1 MDLIEYLQSYKKGKP
16 LMRKKGKRKP
26 GRPRRARGYGER
38 SSKYNSS
45 NNQSFNNNMEK
56 LLTTIL
62 AAVTVKPTPEKLM
75 EGTTYNPLGAR
86 IGEREMFSRMYNRP
100 DLEDQFTMDEKK
112 GIRKAIKAEEEE
124 KDPEKIEQEKVF
136 IFNTTQDFDAKFEE
150 ILEKQEEL
158 YADLGQLVD
167 YDPDPEE
174 NMPLST
180 EAARN
185 FRQANL
191 KIKEEV
197 VAQSLK
203 LQELLNDAEDLND
216 YKDLLKKHNELIS
229 KTTENFAKIDND
241 IAEQQVRTINELEDD
256 LNSYRDQ
263 ISEGI
268 QIGTDNTKE
277 LILEREEKKE
287 LQKDLIQQQEEYEEE
302 LEAMKDELKATRAKA
317 KDIVA
322 QQDFQRFGIL
332 GQEIRGNIQ
341 DRLVAEQIDEITDQ
355 TERELIAETEAEKKS
370 GVLGVLGRD
379 VLSNIRQRVDTT
391 DRSKAEQRLRG
402 RLLEEGKRADR
413 AEELFD
419 MGVVEKQ
426 TAIRK
431 GLGQEILS
439 RKRKSF
445 IGELKGDIDELF
457 TRREKER
464 KSDQEF
470 FRREK
475 EDLETLLEREEE
487 AGEQQQ
493 EQIFELEQE
502 TEKQKGAITRALG
515 REIVGRKKEYF
526 KELGLVTQITEANQG
541 AIQAKRA
548 HNSLLERVDKAER
561 QKENAQ
567 AQLRGLKQYA
577 DSLNDQILASGEK
590 GITAQQQYFDRKIAD
605 MENNLRMEKSIG
617 LDLNLKLAKS
627 EANEQALRKQLIELE
642 TEVDNQAARELERTV
657 SGLSD
662 I

>member
-16 LMRKKGKRKP
+16 LMRKRGKRKP

-124 KDPEKIEQEKVF
+124 KDPEKIEQQKVF
-136 IFNTTQDFDAKFEE
+136 IFNTTQDFDTKFEE
-150 ILEKQEEL
+150 ILQKQEEL

-167 YDPDPEE
+167 YDPDPKE
-174 NMPLST
+174 NIPLST

-241 IAEQQVRTINELEDD
+241 IAEQQNRTINDLKEDLDSYGDELMDG
-256 LNSYRDQ
+256 LQLGRDYVEKFQ
-263 ISEGI
+263 V
-268 QIGTDNTKE
+268 E
-277 LILEREEKKE
+277 LAENIKLK
-287 LQKDLIQQQEEYEEE
+287 EE
-302 LEAMKDELKATRAKA
+302 LEATRAKA

-379 VLSNIRQRVDTT
+379 VLSGIRQRVDTA
-391 DRSKAEQRLRG
+391 DRSKAEQRLRA

>member
-26 GRPRRARGYGER
+26 GRPRRARGYGQR

-86 IGEREMFSRMYNRP
+86 IGERERFNRMYNRP
-100 DLEDQFTMDEKK
+100 DLEDQFTIDEKK
-112 GIRKAIKAEEEE
+112 GIRKAIKGAEEVEE
-124 KDPEKIEQEKVF
+124 DPEKIEQQKVF
-136 IFNTTQDFDAKFEE
+136 IFNTTQDFDMKKIE
-150 ILEKQEEL
+150 ILEKQEDLEMEL
-158 YADLGQLVD
+158 SALVD
-167 YDPDPEE
+167 FGDDSDISEDKRDQPS
-174 NMPLST
+174 NIPLSF
-180 EAARN
+180 EASTNLRK
-185 FRQANL
+185 ANL

-216 YKDLLKKHNELIS
+216 YKDLLKKQNELIS
-229 KTTENFAKIDND
+229 KTTNGFVRMDNY
-241 IAEQQVRTINELEDD
+241 IAEEQNRSINELEDEIA
-256 LNSYRDQ
+256 DQ
-263 ISEGI
+263 RALVMEGLEEGLQNQELTSGI
-268 QIGTDNTKE
+268 KKE
-277 LILEREEKKE
+277 NQKLTSGINRFAREKIALKKE
-287 LQKDLIQQQEEYEEE
+287 LESEQELVGE
-302 LEAMKDELKATRAKA
+302 LAGKLKTFV
-317 KDIVA
+317 DISKE
-322 QQDFQRFGIL
+322 
-332 GQEIRGNIQ
+332 QEQ
-341 DRLVAEQIDEITDQ
+341 
-355 TERELIAETEAEKKS
+355 S

-379 VLSNIRQRVDTT
+379 VIAGIRQRVDTT
-391 DRSKAEQRLRG
+391 DRSKAETRLRG

-419 MGVVEKQ
+419 MGVLEKQ
-426 TAIRK
+426 KAIRK
-431 GLGQEILS
+431 GLGQEILI

-457 TRREKER
+457 TRREKE
-464 KSDQEF
+464 KGEQEKF
-470 FRREK
+470 FKREK

-487 AGEQQQ
+487 ATEQQQ

-502 TEKQKGAITRALG
+502 TEKQKGAITRGLG
-515 REIVGRKKEYF
+515 REIVGRKKQRT
-526 KELGLVTQITEANQG
+526 KELEFSSKLIEANTGQ
-541 AIQAKRA
+541 IESMKKT
-548 HNSLLERVDKAER
+548 NELLEKLDKAQQ

-577 DSLNDQILASGEK
+577 DSLNDQILASGDK
-590 GITAQQQYFDRKIAD
+590 GVSAQQQYFDRKIAD
-605 MENNLRMEKSIG
+605 MENNLQMEKSIG

-627 EANEQALRKQLIELE
+627 ETNEQALRKQLIELE
-642 TEVDNQAARELERTV
+642 TEVDNQAARELERTL

>member
-1 MDLIEYLQSYKKGKP
+1 MDLIEYLQSYKKGQK
-16 LMRKKGKRKP
+16 LMRKRGKKKP
-26 GRPRRARGYGER
+26 ARPRRARGYGQR

-45 NNQSFNNNMEK
+45 NNESFNNNMET

-62 AAVTVKPTPEKLM
+62 AAVTVKPTPERLM

-86 IGEREMFSRMYNRP
+86 IGEREIFNRMYNRP
-100 DLEDQFTMDEKK
+100 DLEDQFTIDEKK
-112 GIRKAIKAEEEE
+112 GIRKAIKAEEVE
-124 KDPEKIEQEKVF
+124 DPEKIEQQKAF
-136 IFNTTQDFDAKFEE
+136 IFNTTQDFDMKMKE
-150 ILEKQEEL
+150 ILDKQNDLEDEL
-158 YADLGQLVD
+158 SVLVD
-167 YDPDPEE
+167 FGDDSDISEDRRDKE
-174 NMPLST
+174 SNMPLSF
-180 EAARN
+180 EAST
-185 FRQANL
+185 NL
-191 KIKEEV
+191 RKQNLRIKEEV

-229 KTTENFAKIDND
+229 KTTDGFVRMDNY
-241 IAEQQVRTINELEDD
+241 IAEEQIRTIDELEDD
-256 LNSYRDQ
+256 LNSYREQ

-268 QIGTDNTKE
+268 QIGSDNTKK
-277 LILEREEKKE
+277 LSEEIGKNIALKKE
-287 LQKDLIQQQEEYEEE
+287 LT
-302 LEAMKDELKATRAKA
+302 ATRAKA
-317 KDIVA
+317 KNIVA

-341 DRLVAEQIDEITDQ
+341 QRIIADQLDEIGDQ
-355 TERELIAETEAEKKS
+355 YEDELIEEIDAEKKS

-379 VLSNIRQRVDTT
+379 VIAGIRQRVDTAE
-391 DRSKAEQRLRG
+391 RSKTETRLRG

-419 MGVVEKQ
+419 MGVLEKQ
-426 TAIRK
+426 RAIRK
-431 GLGQEILS
+431 GLGQEILI
-439 RKRKSF
+439 RKKKSF

-457 TRREKER
+457 TRREKE
-464 KSDQEF
+464 KEEQEKF
-470 FRREK
+470 FKREK

-502 TEKQKGAITRALG
+502 TEKQKGAITRGLG
-515 REIVGRKKEYF
+515 REIVGRKKQRT
-526 KELGLVTQITEANQG
+526 KELEFSSKLIETNTGQIESMKKTNE
-541 AIQAKRA
+541 
-548 HNSLLERVDKAER
+548 LLEKLDKAQI

-590 GITAQQQYFDRKIAD
+590 GVTAQQQFFDRKIED
-605 MENNLRMEKSIG
+605 MENNLRMEKQIA

-627 EANEQALRKQLIELE
+627 EAKEQALRKQLIDLE
-642 TEVDNQAARELERTV
+642 NEVDNQAARELERTL

>member
-124 KDPEKIEQEKVF
+124 KDPEKIEQQKVF
-136 IFNTTQDFDAKFEE
+136 IFNTTQDFDAKFKE
-150 ILEKQEEL
+150 ILDKQEDL

-167 YDPDPEE
+167 YDPDPKE
-174 NMPLST
+174 NIPLST

-185 FRQANL
+185 FRQTNL

-241 IAEQQVRTINELEDD
+241 IAEQQNRTINDLKEDLDSYGDELMDG
-256 LNSYRDQ
+256 LQLGRDYVEKFQ
-263 ISEGI
+263 V
-268 QIGTDNTKE
+268 E
-277 LILEREEKKE
+277 LAENIKLK
-287 LQKDLIQQQEEYEEE
+287 EE
-302 LEAMKDELKATRAKA
+302 LEATRAKA

-379 VLSNIRQRVDTT
+379 VLSGIRQRVDTT
-391 DRSKAEQRLRG
+391 DRSKAEARLRG

>member
-1 MDLIEYLQSYKKGKP
+1 MDLIEYLQSYKKGQP
-16 LMRKKGKRKP
+16 LMRKRGKKKP
-26 GRPRRARGYGER
+26 ARPRKARGYGQR

-45 NNQSFNNNMEK
+45 NNESFNNNMEK

-62 AAVTVKPTPEKLM
+62 AAVTVKPTPERLM

-86 IGEREMFSRMYNRP
+86 IGEREIFNRMYNRP
-100 DLEDQFTMDEKK
+100 DLEDQFTIDEKK
-112 GIRKAIKAEEEE
+112 GIRKAIKAEEEVE
-124 KDPEKIEQEKVF
+124 DPEKIEQQKIF
-136 IFNTTQDFDAKFEE
+136 IFNTTQDFDMKMKE
-150 ILEKQEEL
+150 ILDKQD
-158 YADLGQLVD
+158 DLENDFSAEVD
-167 YDPDPEE
+167 FGGDGIEMS
-174 NMPLST
+174 NRPLSV
-180 EAARN
+180 EAARD
-185 FRQANL
+185 FREANL

-216 YKDLLKKHNELIS
+216 YKDLLKKHNDLIS
-229 KTTENFAKIDND
+229 QTTQGFARMDNY
-241 IAEQQVRTINELEDD
+241 IAEEQVRTINEIEND

-277 LILEREEKKE
+277 LILEREEKKD
-287 LQKDLIQQQEEYEEE
+287 LQIELIQQQEEYEEE
-302 LEAMKDELKATRAKA
+302 LEALKKEQSQSQLQSQKLTSGINRFAREKIALKKELESEQELVGELAGKLKTFV
-317 KDIVA
+317 DISKE
-322 QQDFQRFGIL
+322 
-332 GQEIRGNIQ
+332 QEQ
-341 DRLVAEQIDEITDQ
+341 
-355 TERELIAETEAEKKS
+355 S

-379 VLSNIRQRVDTT
+379 VIAGIRQRVDTT
-391 DRSKAEQRLRG
+391 DRSKAETRLRG

-419 MGVVEKQ
+419 MGVLEKQ
-426 TAIRK
+426 REIRK
-431 GLGQEILS
+431 GLGQEILI

-457 TRREKER
+457 TRREKE
-464 KSDQEF
+464 KGEQEKF
-470 FRREK
+470 FKREK

-502 TEKQKGAITRALG
+502 TEKQKGAITRGLG
-515 REIVGRKKEYF
+515 REIVGRKKQRT
-526 KELGLVTQITEANQG
+526 KELEFSSKLIETNTGQIESMKKTNE
-541 AIQAKRA
+541 
-548 HNSLLERVDKAER
+548 LLEKLDKAQI

-590 GITAQQQYFDRKIAD
+590 GVTAQQQYFDRKIAD

-627 EANEQALRKQLIELE
+627 ETNEQALRKQLIELE
-642 TEVDNQAARELERTV
+642 NEVDNQAARELERTL
-657 SGLSD
+657 SGLSETF
-662 I
+662 

>member
-1 MDLIEYLQSYKKGKP
+1 
-16 LMRKKGKRKP
+16 MRKRGKRKP

-124 KDPEKIEQEKVF
+124 KDPEKIEQQKVF
-136 IFNTTQDFDAKFEE
+136 IFNTTQDFDAKFKE

-167 YDPDPEE
+167 YDPDPKE
-174 NMPLST
+174 NIPLST

-241 IAEQQVRTINELEDD
+241 IAEQQNRTINDLKEDLDSYGDELMDG
-256 LNSYRDQ
+256 LQLGRDYVEKFQ
-263 ISEGI
+263 V
-268 QIGTDNTKE
+268 E
-277 LILEREEKKE
+277 LAENIKLK
-287 LQKDLIQQQEEYEEE
+287 EE
-302 LEAMKDELKATRAKA
+302 LEATRAKA

-355 TERELIAETEAEKKS
+355 TERELIAETEAERKS

-379 VLSNIRQRVDTT
+379 VLSNIRQRVDTA
-391 DRSKAEQRLRG
+391 DRSKAEQRLRA

-502 TEKQKGAITRALG
+502 TEKHSK
-515 REIVGRKKEYF
+515 
-526 KELGLVTQITEANQG
+526 
-541 AIQAKRA
+541 
-548 HNSLLERVDKAER
+548 
-561 QKENAQ
+561 
-567 AQLRGLKQYA
+567 
-577 DSLNDQILASGEK
+577 
-590 GITAQQQYFDRKIAD
+590 
-605 MENNLRMEKSIG
+605 
-617 LDLNLKLAKS
+617 
-627 EANEQALRKQLIELE
+627 
-642 TEVDNQAARELERTV
+642 
-657 SGLSD
+657 
-662 I
+662 

>member
-16 LMRKKGKRKP
+16 LMRKKGKKKP
-26 GRPRRARGYGER
+26 GRPRRARGYGQR

-86 IGEREMFSRMYNRP
+86 IGERERFNRMYNRP
-100 DLEDQFTMDEKK
+100 DLEDQFTIDEKK
-112 GIRKAIKAEEEE
+112 GIRKAIKGAEEVEE
-124 KDPEKIEQEKVF
+124 DPEKIEQQKVF
-136 IFNTTQDFDAKFEE
+136 IFNTTQDFDMKMKE
-150 ILEKQEEL
+150 ILEKQEDLEMEL
-158 YADLGQLVD
+158 SALVD
-167 YDPDPEE
+167 FGDDSDISEDKRDQPS
-174 NMPLST
+174 NIPLSF
-180 EAARN
+180 EASTNLRK
-185 FRQANL
+185 ANL

-216 YKDLLKKHNELIS
+216 YKDLLKKQNELIS
-229 KTTENFAKIDND
+229 KTTNGFVRMDNY
-241 IAEQQVRTINELEDD
+241 IAEEQNRSINELEDEIA
-256 LNSYRDQ
+256 DQ
-263 ISEGI
+263 RALVMEGLEEGLQNQELTSGI
-268 QIGTDNTKE
+268 KKE
-277 LILEREEKKE
+277 NQKLTSGINRFAREKIALKKE
-287 LQKDLIQQQEEYEEE
+287 LESEQELVGE
-302 LEAMKDELKATRAKA
+302 LAGKLKTFV
-317 KDIVA
+317 DISKE
-322 QQDFQRFGIL
+322 
-332 GQEIRGNIQ
+332 QEQ
-341 DRLVAEQIDEITDQ
+341 
-355 TERELIAETEAEKKS
+355 S

-379 VLSNIRQRVDTT
+379 VIAGIRQRVDTT
-391 DRSKAEQRLRG
+391 DRSKAETRLRG

-419 MGVVEKQ
+419 MGVLEKQ
-426 TAIRK
+426 KAIRK
-431 GLGQEILS
+431 GLGQEILI

-457 TRREKER
+457 TRREKE
-464 KSDQEF
+464 KGEQEKF
-470 FRREK
+470 FKREK

-487 AGEQQQ
+487 ATEQQQ

-502 TEKQKGAITRALG
+502 TEKQKGAITRGLG
-515 REIVGRKKEYF
+515 REIVGRKKQRA
-526 KELGLVTQITEANQG
+526 KELEFSSKLIEANTGQ
-541 AIQAKRA
+541 IESMKKT
-548 HNSLLERVDKAER
+548 NELLEKLDKAQQ

-577 DSLNDQILASGEK
+577 DSLNDQILASGDK
-590 GITAQQQYFDRKIAD
+590 GVSAQQQYFDRKIAD
-605 MENNLRMEKSIG
+605 MENNLQMEKSIG

-627 EANEQALRKQLIELE
+627 ETNEQALRKQLIELE
-642 TEVDNQAARELERTV
+642 NEVDNQAARELERTL

>member
-158 YADLGQLVD
+158 YADLGELVD
-167 YDPDPEE
+167 YDPDPKE

-241 IAEQQVRTINELEDD
+241 IAEQQNRTINDLRDD
-256 LNSYRDQ
+256 LDSYGDKLMEGLQMERGYIEKFQ
-263 ISEGI
+263 VAQGENIALSE
-268 QIGTDNTKE
+268 
-277 LILEREEKKE
+277 
-287 LQKDLIQQQEEYEEE
+287 
-302 LEAMKDELKATRAKA
+302 ELKATRAKA

-322 QQDFQRFGIL
+322 QQDFQRFGVL

-379 VLSNIRQRVDTT
+379 VLSNIRQRVDTA
-391 DRSKAEQRLRG
+391 DRSKAEARLRG

-502 TEKQKGAITRALG
+502 TEKQKGAITRGLG
-515 REIVGRKKEYF
+515 REIVGKKKAFYQHF
-526 KELGLVTQITEANQG
+526 DLVKKITEANDE

-548 HNSLLERVDKAER
+548 HNSLLERFNKAEQ
-561 QKENAQ
+561 QKANAQ
-567 AQLRGLKQYA
+567 AQLKGLKQYA
-577 DSLNDQILASGEK
+577 DSLNDQILASGER
-590 GITAQQQYFDRKIAD
+590 GVTAQQQYFDRKIED

>member
-124 KDPEKIEQEKVF
+124 KDPEKIEQQKVF
-136 IFNTTQDFDAKFEE
+136 IFNTTQDFDAKFKE
-150 ILEKQEEL
+150 ILDKQEDL

-167 YDPDPEE
+167 YDPDPKE
-174 NMPLST
+174 NIPLST

-241 IAEQQVRTINELEDD
+241 IAEQQNRTINDLKEDLDSYGDELMDG
-256 LNSYRDQ
+256 LQLGRDYVEKFQ
-263 ISEGI
+263 V
-268 QIGTDNTKE
+268 E
-277 LILEREEKKE
+277 LAENIKLK
-287 LQKDLIQQQEEYEEE
+287 EE
-302 LEAMKDELKATRAKA
+302 LEATRAKA

-379 VLSNIRQRVDTT
+379 VLSGIRQRVDTT
-391 DRSKAEQRLRG
+391 DRSKAEARLRG

-426 TAIRK
+426 AAIRK

>member
-16 LMRKKGKRKP
+16 LMRKRGKRKP

-124 KDPEKIEQEKVF
+124 KDPEKIEQQKVF
-136 IFNTTQDFDAKFEE
+136 IFNTTQDFDTKFEE
-150 ILEKQEEL
+150 ILQKQEEL

-167 YDPDPEE
+167 YDPDPKE

-241 IAEQQVRTINELEDD
+241 IAEQQNRTINDLKEDLDSYGDELMDG
-256 LNSYRDQ
+256 LQLGRDYVEKFQ
-263 ISEGI
+263 V
-268 QIGTDNTKE
+268 E
-277 LILEREEKKE
+277 LAENIKLK
-287 LQKDLIQQQEEYEEE
+287 EE
-302 LEAMKDELKATRAKA
+302 LEATRAKA

-379 VLSNIRQRVDTT
+379 VLSGIRQRVDTT
-391 DRSKAEQRLRG
+391 DRSKAEARLRG

>member
-26 GRPRRARGYGER
+26 GRPRKARGYGER

-86 IGEREMFSRMYNRP
+86 IGERERFNRMYNRP
-100 DLEDQFTMDEKK
+100 DLEDQFTIDEKK
-112 GIRKAIKAEEEE
+112 GIRKAIKGAEEVEE
-124 KDPEKIEQEKVF
+124 DPEKIEQQKVF
-136 IFNTTQDFDAKFEE
+136 IFNTTQDFDMKMKE
-150 ILEKQEEL
+150 ILEKQEDLEMEL
-158 YADLGQLVD
+158 SALVD
-167 YDPDPEE
+167 FGDDSDISEDKRDQPS
-174 NMPLST
+174 NIPLSF
-180 EAARN
+180 EASTNLRK
-185 FRQANL
+185 ANL

-216 YKDLLKKHNELIS
+216 YKDLLKKQNELIS
-229 KTTENFAKIDND
+229 KTTNGFVRMDNY
-241 IAEQQVRTINELEDD
+241 IAEEQNRSINELEDEIA
-256 LNSYRDQ
+256 DQ
-263 ISEGI
+263 RALVMEGLEEGLQNQELTSGI
-268 QIGTDNTKE
+268 KKE
-277 LILEREEKKE
+277 NQKLTSGINRFAREKIALKKE
-287 LQKDLIQQQEEYEEE
+287 LESEQELVGE
-302 LEAMKDELKATRAKA
+302 LAGKLKTFV
-317 KDIVA
+317 DISKE
-322 QQDFQRFGIL
+322 
-332 GQEIRGNIQ
+332 QEQ
-341 DRLVAEQIDEITDQ
+341 
-355 TERELIAETEAEKKS
+355 S

-379 VLSNIRQRVDTT
+379 VIAGIRQRVDTT
-391 DRSKAEQRLRG
+391 DRSKAETRLRG

-419 MGVVEKQ
+419 MGVLEKQ
-426 TAIRK
+426 KAIRK
-431 GLGQEILS
+431 GLGQEILI

-457 TRREKER
+457 TRREKE
-464 KSDQEF
+464 KGEQEKF
-470 FRREK
+470 FKREK

-487 AGEQQQ
+487 ATEQQQ

-502 TEKQKGAITRALG
+502 TEKQKGAITRGLG
-515 REIVGRKKEYF
+515 REIVGRKKQRA
-526 KELGLVTQITEANQG
+526 KELEFSSKLIEANTGQ
-541 AIQAKRA
+541 IESMKKT
-548 HNSLLERVDKAER
+548 NELLEKLDKAQQ

-577 DSLNDQILASGEK
+577 DSLNDQILASGDK
-590 GITAQQQYFDRKIAD
+590 GVSAQQQYFDRKIAD
-605 MENNLRMEKSIG
+605 MENNLQMEKSIG

-627 EANEQALRKQLIELE
+627 ETNEQALRKQLIELE
-642 TEVDNQAARELERTV
+642 TEVDNQAARELERTL

>member
-16 LMRKKGKRKP
+16 LMRKKGKKKP
-26 GRPRRARGYGER
+26 GRPRRARGYGQR

-86 IGEREMFSRMYNRP
+86 IGERERFNRMYNRP
-100 DLEDQFTMDEKK
+100 DLEDQFTIDEKK
-112 GIRKAIKAEEEE
+112 GIRKAIKGAEEVEE
-124 KDPEKIEQEKVF
+124 DPEKIEQQKVF
-136 IFNTTQDFDAKFEE
+136 IFNTTQDFDMKMKE
-150 ILEKQEEL
+150 ILEKQEDLEMEL
-158 YADLGQLVD
+158 SALVD
-167 YDPDPEE
+167 FGDDSDISEDKRDQPS
-174 NMPLST
+174 NIPLSF
-180 EAARN
+180 EASTNLRK
-185 FRQANL
+185 ANL

-216 YKDLLKKHNELIS
+216 YKDLLKKQNELIS
-229 KTTENFAKIDND
+229 KTTNGFVRMDNY
-241 IAEQQVRTINELEDD
+241 IAEEQNRSINELEDEIA
-256 LNSYRDQ
+256 DQ
-263 ISEGI
+263 RALVMEGLEEGLQNQELTSGI
-268 QIGTDNTKE
+268 KKE
-277 LILEREEKKE
+277 NQKLTSGINRFAREKIALKKE
-287 LQKDLIQQQEEYEEE
+287 LESEQELVGE
-302 LEAMKDELKATRAKA
+302 LAGKLKTFV
-317 KDIVA
+317 DISKE
-322 QQDFQRFGIL
+322 
-332 GQEIRGNIQ
+332 QEQ
-341 DRLVAEQIDEITDQ
+341 
-355 TERELIAETEAEKKS
+355 S

-379 VLSNIRQRVDTT
+379 VIAGIRQRVDTT
-391 DRSKAEQRLRG
+391 DRSKAETRLRG

-419 MGVVEKQ
+419 MGVLEKQ
-426 TAIRK
+426 KAIRK
-431 GLGQEILS
+431 GLGQEILI

-457 TRREKER
+457 TRREKE
-464 KSDQEF
+464 KGEQEKF
-470 FRREK
+470 FKREK

-487 AGEQQQ
+487 ATEQQQ

-502 TEKQKGAITRALG
+502 TEKQKGAITRGLG
-515 REIVGRKKEYF
+515 REIVGRKKQRA
-526 KELGLVTQITEANQG
+526 KELEFSSKLIEANTGQ
-541 AIQAKRA
+541 IESMKKT
-548 HNSLLERVDKAER
+548 NELLEKLDKAQQ

-577 DSLNDQILASGEK
+577 DSLNDQILASGDK
-590 GITAQQQYFDRKIAD
+590 GVSAQQQYFDRKIAD

-627 EANEQALRKQLIELE
+627 ETNEQALRKQLIELE
-642 TEVDNQAARELERTV
+642 TEVDNQAARELERTL

>member
-16 LMRKKGKRKP
+16 LMRKKGKKKP

-100 DLEDQFTMDEKK
+100 DLEDQFTIDEKK

-124 KDPEKIEQEKVF
+124 EDPEKIEQQKVF
-136 IFNTTQDFDAKFEE
+136 IFNTTQDFDAKFKE
-150 ILEKQEEL
+150 ILEKQDVLETDFSAE
-158 YADLGQLVD
+158 VD
-167 YDPDPEE
+167 FGGDGMEMS
-174 NMPLST
+174 NRPLSV
-180 EAARN
+180 EAARD
-185 FRQANL
+185 FREANL

-216 YKDLLKKHNELIS
+216 YKDLLKKHNDLIS
-229 KTTENFAKIDND
+229 QTTENFAKIDNY
-241 IAEQQVRTINELEDD
+241 IAEEQNRSIKEMEDD
-256 LNSYRDQ
+256 LDSYSDKLY
-263 ISEGI
+263 EGL
-268 QIGTDNTKE
+268 QIGRDY
-277 LILEREEKKE
+277 IERWQVGQAENIALSE
-287 LQKDLIQQQEEYEEE
+287 
-302 LEAMKDELKATRAKA
+302 ELKATRAKA

-322 QQDFQRFGIL
+322 QQDFQRFGVL

-379 VLSNIRQRVDTT
+379 VLSGIRQRVDTT
-391 DRSKAEQRLRG
+391 DRSKAEARLRG

-502 TEKQKGAITRALG
+502 TEKQKGAITRGLG
-515 REIVGRKKEYF
+515 REIVGRKKEFF
-526 KELGLVTQITEANQG
+526 KEMELQERIMEANEG

-548 HNSLLERVDKAER
+548 HNSLLERFSKAEQ
-561 QKENAQ
+561 QKANAQ

-642 TEVDNQAARELERTV
+642 TEVDNQAARELERTL

>member
-16 LMRKKGKRKP
+16 LMRKKGKKKP
-26 GRPRRARGYGER
+26 GRPRRARGYGQR

-86 IGEREMFSRMYNRP
+86 IGERERFNRMYNRP
-100 DLEDQFTMDEKK
+100 DLEDQFTIDEKK
-112 GIRKAIKAEEEE
+112 GIRKAIKGAEEVEE
-124 KDPEKIEQEKVF
+124 DPEKIEQQKVF
-136 IFNTTQDFDAKFEE
+136 IFNTTQDFDMKMKE
-150 ILEKQEEL
+150 ILEKQEDLEMEL
-158 YADLGQLVD
+158 SALVD
-167 YDPDPEE
+167 FGDDSDISEDKRDQPS
-174 NMPLST
+174 NIPLSF
-180 EAARN
+180 EASTNLRK
-185 FRQANL
+185 ANL

-216 YKDLLKKHNELIS
+216 YKDLLKKQNELIS
-229 KTTENFAKIDND
+229 KTTNGFVRMDNY
-241 IAEQQVRTINELEDD
+241 IAEEQNRSINELEDEIA
-256 LNSYRDQ
+256 DQ
-263 ISEGI
+263 RALVMEGLEEGLQNQELTSGI
-268 QIGTDNTKE
+268 KKE
-277 LILEREEKKE
+277 NQKLTSGINRFAREKIALKKE
-287 LQKDLIQQQEEYEEE
+287 LESEQELVGE
-302 LEAMKDELKATRAKA
+302 LAGKLKTFV
-317 KDIVA
+317 DISKE
-322 QQDFQRFGIL
+322 
-332 GQEIRGNIQ
+332 QEQ
-341 DRLVAEQIDEITDQ
+341 
-355 TERELIAETEAEKKS
+355 S

-379 VLSNIRQRVDTT
+379 VIAGIRQRVDTT
-391 DRSKAEQRLRG
+391 DRSKAETRLRG

-419 MGVVEKQ
+419 MGVLEKQ
-426 TAIRK
+426 KAIRK
-431 GLGQEILS
+431 GLGQEILI

-457 TRREKER
+457 TRREKE
-464 KSDQEF
+464 KGEQEKF
-470 FRREK
+470 FKREK

-487 AGEQQQ
+487 ATEQQQ

-502 TEKQKGAITRALG
+502 TEKQKGAITRGLG
-515 REIVGRKKEYF
+515 REIVGRKKQRT
-526 KELGLVTQITEANQG
+526 KELEFSSKLIEANTGQ
-541 AIQAKRA
+541 IESMKKT
-548 HNSLLERVDKAER
+548 NELLEKLDKAQQ

-577 DSLNDQILASGEK
+577 DSLNDQILASGDK
-590 GITAQQQYFDRKIAD
+590 GVSAQQQYFDRKIAD
-605 MENNLRMEKSIG
+605 MENNLQMEKSIG

-627 EANEQALRKQLIELE
+627 ETNEQALRKQLIELE
-642 TEVDNQAARELERTV
+642 TEVDNQAARELERTL

>member
-26 GRPRRARGYGER
+26 GRPRRARGYGQR

-86 IGEREMFSRMYNRP
+86 IGERERFNRMYNRP
-100 DLEDQFTMDEKK
+100 DLEDQFTIDEKK
-112 GIRKAIKAEEEE
+112 GIRKAIKGAEEVEE
-124 KDPEKIEQEKVF
+124 DPEKIEQQKVF
-136 IFNTTQDFDAKFEE
+136 IFNTTQDFDMKMKE
-150 ILEKQEEL
+150 ILEKQEDLEMEL
-158 YADLGQLVD
+158 SALVD
-167 YDPDPEE
+167 FGDDSDISEDKRDQPS
-174 NMPLST
+174 NIPLSF
-180 EAARN
+180 EASTNLRK
-185 FRQANL
+185 ANL

-216 YKDLLKKHNELIS
+216 YKDLLKKQNELIS
-229 KTTENFAKIDND
+229 KTTNGFVRMDNY
-241 IAEQQVRTINELEDD
+241 IAEEQNRSINELEDEIA
-256 LNSYRDQ
+256 DQ
-263 ISEGI
+263 RALVMEGLEEGLQNQELTSGI
-268 QIGTDNTKE
+268 KKE
-277 LILEREEKKE
+277 NQKLTSGINRFAREKIALKKE
-287 LQKDLIQQQEEYEEE
+287 LESEQELVGE
-302 LEAMKDELKATRAKA
+302 LAGKLKTFV
-317 KDIVA
+317 DISKE
-322 QQDFQRFGIL
+322 
-332 GQEIRGNIQ
+332 QEQ
-341 DRLVAEQIDEITDQ
+341 
-355 TERELIAETEAEKKS
+355 S

-379 VLSNIRQRVDTT
+379 VIAGIRQRVDTT
-391 DRSKAEQRLRG
+391 DRSKAETRLRG

-419 MGVVEKQ
+419 MGVLEKQ
-426 TAIRK
+426 KAIRK
-431 GLGQEILS
+431 GLGQEILI

-457 TRREKER
+457 TRREKE
-464 KSDQEF
+464 KGEQEKF
-470 FRREK
+470 FKREK

-487 AGEQQQ
+487 ATEQQQ

-502 TEKQKGAITRALG
+502 TEKQKGAITRGLG
-515 REIVGRKKEYF
+515 REIVGRKKQRT
-526 KELGLVTQITEANQG
+526 KELEFSSKLIETNTGQIESMKQTNE
-541 AIQAKRA
+541 
-548 HNSLLERVDKAER
+548 LLRKLDKAQQ

-577 DSLNDQILASGEK
+577 DSLNDQILASGDK
-590 GITAQQQYFDRKIAD
+590 GVSAQQQYFDRKIAD
-605 MENNLRMEKSIG
+605 MENNLQMEKSIG

-627 EANEQALRKQLIELE
+627 ETNEQALRKQLIELE
-642 TEVDNQAARELERTV
+642 TEVDNQAARELERTL

>member
-26 GRPRRARGYGER
+26 GRPRRARGYGQR

-86 IGEREMFSRMYNRP
+86 IGERERFNRMYNRP
-100 DLEDQFTMDEKK
+100 DLEDQFTIDEKK
-112 GIRKAIKAEEEE
+112 GIRKAIKGAEEVEE
-124 KDPEKIEQEKVF
+124 DPEKIEQQKVF
-136 IFNTTQDFDAKFEE
+136 IFNTTQDFDMKMKE
-150 ILEKQEEL
+150 ILDKQN
-158 YADLGQLVD
+158 DLETDFSAAVD
-167 YDPDPEE
+167 FGDDSDISEDKRDQPS
-174 NMPLST
+174 NIPLSF
-180 EAARN
+180 EASTNLRK
-185 FRQANL
+185 ANL

-216 YKDLLKKHNELIS
+216 YKDLLKKQNELIS
-229 KTTENFAKIDND
+229 KTTNGFVRMDNY
-241 IAEQQVRTINELEDD
+241 IAEEQNRSINELEDEIA
-256 LNSYRDQ
+256 DQ
-263 ISEGI
+263 RALVMEGLEEGLQNQELTSGI
-268 QIGTDNTKE
+268 KKE
-277 LILEREEKKE
+277 NQKLTSGINRFAREKIALKKE
-287 LQKDLIQQQEEYEEE
+287 LESEQELVGE
-302 LEAMKDELKATRAKA
+302 LAGKLKTFV
-317 KDIVA
+317 DISKE
-322 QQDFQRFGIL
+322 
-332 GQEIRGNIQ
+332 QEQ
-341 DRLVAEQIDEITDQ
+341 
-355 TERELIAETEAEKKS
+355 S

-379 VLSNIRQRVDTT
+379 VIAGIRQRVDTT
-391 DRSKAEQRLRG
+391 DRSKAETRLRG

-419 MGVVEKQ
+419 MGVLEKQ
-426 TAIRK
+426 KAIRK
-431 GLGQEILS
+431 GLGQEILI

-457 TRREKER
+457 TRREKE
-464 KSDQEF
+464 KGEQEKF
-470 FRREK
+470 FKREK

-487 AGEQQQ
+487 ATEQQQ

-502 TEKQKGAITRALG
+502 TEKQKGAITRGLG
-515 REIVGRKKEYF
+515 REIVGRKKQRT
-526 KELGLVTQITEANQG
+526 KELEFSSKLIETNTGQIESMKQTNE
-541 AIQAKRA
+541 
-548 HNSLLERVDKAER
+548 LLRKLDKAQQ

-577 DSLNDQILASGEK
+577 DSLNDQILASGDK
-590 GITAQQQYFDRKIAD
+590 GVSAQQQYFDRKIAD
-605 MENNLRMEKSIG
+605 MENNLQMEKSIG

-627 EANEQALRKQLIELE
+627 ETNEQALRKQLIELE
-642 TEVDNQAARELERTV
+642 TEVDNQAARELERTL

>member
-86 IGEREMFSRMYNRP
+86 VGEREYFSRMYNRP

-124 KDPEKIEQEKVF
+124 EKDPEKIEQQKVF
-136 IFNTTQDFDAKFEE
+136 IFNTTQDFDAKFKE
-150 ILEKQEEL
+150 ILDKQEDL

-167 YDPDPEE
+167 YDPDPKE
-174 NMPLST
+174 NIPLST

-241 IAEQQVRTINELEDD
+241 IAEQQNRTINDLKEDLDSYGDELMDG
-256 LNSYRDQ
+256 LQLGRDYVEKFQ
-263 ISEGI
+263 V
-268 QIGTDNTKE
+268 E
-277 LILEREEKKE
+277 LAENIKLK
-287 LQKDLIQQQEEYEEE
+287 EE
-302 LEAMKDELKATRAKA
+302 LEATRAKA

-355 TERELIAETEAEKKS
+355 TERELIAETEAERKS

>member
-16 LMRKKGKRKP
+16 LMRKKGKKKP
-26 GRPRRARGYGER
+26 GRPRRARGYGQR

-86 IGEREMFSRMYNRP
+86 IGERERFNRMYNRP
-100 DLEDQFTMDEKK
+100 DLEDQFTIDEKK
-112 GIRKAIKAEEEE
+112 GIRKAIKGAEEVEE
-124 KDPEKIEQEKVF
+124 DPEKIEQQKVF
-136 IFNTTQDFDAKFEE
+136 IFNTTQDFDMKMKE
-150 ILEKQEEL
+150 ILEKQEDLEMEL
-158 YADLGQLVD
+158 SALVD
-167 YDPDPEE
+167 FGDDSDISEDKRDQPS
-174 NMPLST
+174 NIPLSF
-180 EAARN
+180 EASTNLRK
-185 FRQANL
+185 ANL

-216 YKDLLKKHNELIS
+216 YKDLLKKQNELIS
-229 KTTENFAKIDND
+229 KTTNGFVRMDNY
-241 IAEQQVRTINELEDD
+241 IAEEQNRSINELEDEIA
-256 LNSYRDQ
+256 DQ
-263 ISEGI
+263 RALVMEGLEEGLQNQELTSGI
-268 QIGTDNTKE
+268 KKE
-277 LILEREEKKE
+277 NQKLTSGINRFAREKIALKKE
-287 LQKDLIQQQEEYEEE
+287 LESEQELVGE
-302 LEAMKDELKATRAKA
+302 LAGKLKTFV
-317 KDIVA
+317 DISKE
-322 QQDFQRFGIL
+322 
-332 GQEIRGNIQ
+332 QEQ
-341 DRLVAEQIDEITDQ
+341 
-355 TERELIAETEAEKKS
+355 S

-379 VLSNIRQRVDTT
+379 VIAGIRQRVDTT
-391 DRSKAEQRLRG
+391 DRSKAETRLRG

-419 MGVVEKQ
+419 MGVLEKQ
-426 TAIRK
+426 KAIRK
-431 GLGQEILS
+431 GLGQEILI

-457 TRREKER
+457 TRREKE
-464 KSDQEF
+464 KGEQEKF
-470 FRREK
+470 FKREK

-487 AGEQQQ
+487 ATEQQQ

-502 TEKQKGAITRALG
+502 TEKQKGAITRGLG
-515 REIVGRKKEYF
+515 REIVGRKKQRT
-526 KELGLVTQITEANQG
+526 KELEFSSKLIETNTGQIESMKQTNE
-541 AIQAKRA
+541 
-548 HNSLLERVDKAER
+548 LLEKLDKAQQ

-577 DSLNDQILASGEK
+577 DSLNDQILASGDK
-590 GITAQQQYFDRKIAD
+590 GVSAQQQYFDRKIAD
-605 MENNLRMEKSIG
+605 MENNLQMEKSIG

-627 EANEQALRKQLIELE
+627 ETNEQALRKQLIELE
-642 TEVDNQAARELERTV
+642 TEVDNQAARELERTL

>member
-16 LMRKKGKRKP
+16 LMRKRGKRKP

-124 KDPEKIEQEKVF
+124 KDPEKIEQQKVF
-136 IFNTTQDFDAKFEE
+136 IFNTTQDFDTKFEE
-150 ILEKQEEL
+150 ILQKQEEL

-167 YDPDPEE
+167 YDPDPKE

-185 FRQANL
+185 FRQTNL

-241 IAEQQVRTINELEDD
+241 IAEQQNRTINDLKEDLDSYGDELMDG
-256 LNSYRDQ
+256 LQLGRDYVEKFQ
-263 ISEGI
+263 V
-268 QIGTDNTKE
+268 E
-277 LILEREEKKE
+277 LAENIKLK
-287 LQKDLIQQQEEYEEE
+287 EE
-302 LEAMKDELKATRAKA
+302 LEATRAKA

-379 VLSNIRQRVDTT
+379 VLSGIRQRVDTA
-391 DRSKAEQRLRG
+391 DRSKAEQRLRA

>member
-124 KDPEKIEQEKVF
+124 KDPEKIEQQKVF
-136 IFNTTQDFDAKFEE
+136 IFNTTQDFDAKFKE
-150 ILEKQEEL
+150 ILDKQEDL

-167 YDPDPEE
+167 YDPDPKE
-174 NMPLST
+174 NIPLST

-185 FRQANL
+185 FRQTNL

-241 IAEQQVRTINELEDD
+241 IAEQQNRTINDLKEDLDSYGDELMDG
-256 LNSYRDQ
+256 LQLGRDYVEKFQ
-263 ISEGI
+263 V
-268 QIGTDNTKE
+268 E
-277 LILEREEKKE
+277 LAENIKLK
-287 LQKDLIQQQEEYEEE
+287 EE
-302 LEAMKDELKATRAKA
+302 LEATRAKA

-355 TERELIAETEAEKKS
+355 TERELIAETEAERKS

-379 VLSNIRQRVDTT
+379 VLSNIRQRVDTA
-391 DRSKAEQRLRG
+391 DRSKAEQRLRA

>member
-124 KDPEKIEQEKVF
+124 KDPEKIEQQKVF
-136 IFNTTQDFDAKFEE
+136 IFNTTQDFDAKFKE
-150 ILEKQEEL
+150 ILDKQEDL
-158 YADLGQLVD
+158 YADLGLLVD
-167 YDPDPEE
+167 YDPDPKE

-241 IAEQQVRTINELEDD
+241 IAEQQNRTINDLKEDLDSYGDELMDG
-256 LNSYRDQ
+256 LQLGRDYVEKFQ
-263 ISEGI
+263 VELAENIKL
-268 QIGTDNTKE
+268 KE
-277 LILEREEKKE
+277 
-287 LQKDLIQQQEEYEEE
+287 
-302 LEAMKDELKATRAKA
+302 ELKATRAKA

-379 VLSNIRQRVDTT
+379 VLSNIRQRVDTA
-391 DRSKAEQRLRG
+391 DRSKAEQRLRA

>member
-124 KDPEKIEQEKVF
+124 KDPEKIEQQKVF
-136 IFNTTQDFDAKFEE
+136 IFNTTQDFDAKFKE
-150 ILEKQEEL
+150 ILDKQEDL

-167 YDPDPEE
+167 YDPDPKE
-174 NMPLST
+174 NIPLST

-241 IAEQQVRTINELEDD
+241 IAEQQNRTINDLKEDLDSYGDELMDG
-256 LNSYRDQ
+256 LQLGRDYVEKFQ
-263 ISEGI
+263 V
-268 QIGTDNTKE
+268 E
-277 LILEREEKKE
+277 LAENIKLK
-287 LQKDLIQQQEEYEEE
+287 EE
-302 LEAMKDELKATRAKA
+302 LEATRAKA

-355 TERELIAETEAEKKS
+355 TERELIAETEAERKS

-379 VLSNIRQRVDTT
+379 VLSGIRQRVDTT
-391 DRSKAEQRLRG
+391 DRSKAEARLRG

>member
-16 LMRKKGKRKP
+16 LMRKKGKKKP
-26 GRPRRARGYGER
+26 GRPRRARGYGQR

-86 IGEREMFSRMYNRP
+86 IGERERFNRMYNRP
-100 DLEDQFTMDEKK
+100 DLEDQFTIDEKK
-112 GIRKAIKAEEEE
+112 GIRKAIKGAEEVEE
-124 KDPEKIEQEKVF
+124 DPEKIEQQKVF
-136 IFNTTQDFDAKFEE
+136 IFNTTQDFDMKMKE
-150 ILEKQEEL
+150 ILEKQEDLEMEL
-158 YADLGQLVD
+158 SALVD
-167 YDPDPEE
+167 FGDDSDISEDKRDQPS
-174 NMPLST
+174 NIPLSF
-180 EAARN
+180 EASTNLRK
-185 FRQANL
+185 ANL

-216 YKDLLKKHNELIS
+216 YKDLLKKQNELIS
-229 KTTENFAKIDND
+229 KTTNGFVRMDNY
-241 IAEQQVRTINELEDD
+241 IAEEQNRSINELEDEIA
-256 LNSYRDQ
+256 DQ
-263 ISEGI
+263 RALVMEGLEEGLQNQELTSGI
-268 QIGTDNTKE
+268 KKE
-277 LILEREEKKE
+277 NQKLTSGINRFAREKIALKKE
-287 LQKDLIQQQEEYEEE
+287 LESEQELVGE
-302 LEAMKDELKATRAKA
+302 LAGKLKTFV
-317 KDIVA
+317 DISKE
-322 QQDFQRFGIL
+322 
-332 GQEIRGNIQ
+332 QEQ
-341 DRLVAEQIDEITDQ
+341 
-355 TERELIAETEAEKKS
+355 S

-379 VLSNIRQRVDTT
+379 VIAGIRQRVDTT
-391 DRSKAEQRLRG
+391 DRSKAETRLRG

-419 MGVVEKQ
+419 MGVLEKQ
-426 TAIRK
+426 KAIRK

-457 TRREKER
+457 TRREKE
-464 KSDQEF
+464 KGEQEKF
-470 FRREK
+470 FKREK

-487 AGEQQQ
+487 ATEQQQ

-502 TEKQKGAITRALG
+502 TEKQKGAITRGLG
-515 REIVGRKKEYF
+515 REIVGRKKQRA
-526 KELGLVTQITEANQG
+526 KELEFSSKLIEANTGQ
-541 AIQAKRA
+541 IESMKKT
-548 HNSLLERVDKAER
+548 NELLEKLDKAQQ

-577 DSLNDQILASGEK
+577 DSLNDQILASGDK
-590 GITAQQQYFDRKIAD
+590 GVSAQQQYFDRKIAD

-627 EANEQALRKQLIELE
+627 ETNEQALRKQLIELE
-642 TEVDNQAARELERTV
+642 NEVDNQAARELERTL

>member
-16 LMRKKGKRKP
+16 LMRKKGKKKP
-26 GRPRRARGYGER
+26 GRPRRARGYGQR

-86 IGEREMFSRMYNRP
+86 IGERERFNRMYNRP
-100 DLEDQFTMDEKK
+100 DLEDQFTIDEKK
-112 GIRKAIKAEEEE
+112 GIRKAIKGAEEVEE
-124 KDPEKIEQEKVF
+124 DPEKIEQQKVF
-136 IFNTTQDFDAKFEE
+136 IFNTTQDFDMKMKE
-150 ILEKQEEL
+150 ILEKQEDLEMEL
-158 YADLGQLVD
+158 SALVD
-167 YDPDPEE
+167 FGDDSDISEDKRDQPS
-174 NMPLST
+174 NIPLSF
-180 EAARN
+180 EASTNLRK
-185 FRQANL
+185 ANL

-216 YKDLLKKHNELIS
+216 YKDLLKKQNELIS
-229 KTTENFAKIDND
+229 KTTNGFVRMDNY
-241 IAEQQVRTINELEDD
+241 IAEEQNRSINELEDEIA
-256 LNSYRDQ
+256 DQ
-263 ISEGI
+263 RALVMEGLEEGLQNQELTSGI
-268 QIGTDNTKE
+268 KKE
-277 LILEREEKKE
+277 NQKLTSGINRFAREKIALKKE
-287 LQKDLIQQQEEYEEE
+287 LESEQELVGE
-302 LEAMKDELKATRAKA
+302 LAGKLKTFV
-317 KDIVA
+317 DISKE
-322 QQDFQRFGIL
+322 
-332 GQEIRGNIQ
+332 QEQ
-341 DRLVAEQIDEITDQ
+341 
-355 TERELIAETEAEKKS
+355 S

-379 VLSNIRQRVDTT
+379 VIAGIRQRVDTT
-391 DRSKAEQRLRG
+391 DRSKAETRLRG

-419 MGVVEKQ
+419 MGVLEKQ
-426 TAIRK
+426 KAIRK
-431 GLGQEILS
+431 GLGQEILI

-457 TRREKER
+457 TRREKE
-464 KSDQEF
+464 KGEQEKF
-470 FRREK
+470 FKREK

-487 AGEQQQ
+487 ATEQQQ

-502 TEKQKGAITRALG
+502 TEKQKGAITRGLG
-515 REIVGRKKEYF
+515 REIVGRKKQRT
-526 KELGLVTQITEANQG
+526 KELEFSSKLIETNTGQIESMKQTNE
-541 AIQAKRA
+541 
-548 HNSLLERVDKAER
+548 LLRKLDKAQQ

-577 DSLNDQILASGEK
+577 DSLNDQILASGDK
-590 GITAQQQYFDRKIAD
+590 GVSAQQQYFDRKIAD

-627 EANEQALRKQLIELE
+627 ETNEQALRKQLIELE
-642 TEVDNQAARELERTV
+642 TEVDNQAARELERTL

>member
-241 IAEQQVRTINELEDD
+241 IAEQQNRTINDLKEDLDSYGDELMDG
-256 LNSYRDQ
+256 LQLGRDYVEKFQ
-263 ISEGI
+263 V
-268 QIGTDNTKE
+268 E
-277 LILEREEKKE
+277 LAENIKLK
-287 LQKDLIQQQEEYEEE
+287 EE
-302 LEAMKDELKATRAKA
+302 LEATRAKA

-379 VLSNIRQRVDTT
+379 VLSGIRQRVDTT

>member
-1 MDLIEYLQSYKKGKP
+1 
-16 LMRKKGKRKP
+16 MRKRGKKKP
-26 GRPRRARGYGER
+26 ARPRKARGYGQR

-45 NNQSFNNNMEK
+45 NNESFNNNMEK

-62 AAVTVKPTPEKLM
+62 AAVTVKPTPERLM

-86 IGEREMFSRMYNRP
+86 IGEREIFNRMYNRP
-100 DLEDQFTMDEKK
+100 DLEDQFTIDEKK
-112 GIRKAIKAEEEE
+112 GIRKAIKAEEEVE
-124 KDPEKIEQEKVF
+124 DPEKIEQQKIF
-136 IFNTTQDFDAKFEE
+136 IFNTTQDFDMKMKE
-150 ILEKQEEL
+150 ILDKQD
-158 YADLGQLVD
+158 DLENDFSAEVD
-167 YDPDPEE
+167 FGGDGIEMS

-180 EAARN
+180 EAARD
-185 FRQANL
+185 FREANL

-216 YKDLLKKHNELIS
+216 YKDLLKKHNDLIS
-229 KTTENFAKIDND
+229 QTTQGFARMDNY
-241 IAEQQVRTINELEDD
+241 IAEEQVRTINEIEND

-277 LILEREEKKE
+277 LILEREEKKD
-287 LQKDLIQQQEEYEEE
+287 LQIELIQQQEEYEEE
-302 LEAMKDELKATRAKA
+302 LEALKKEQSQSQLQSQKLTSGINRFAREKIALKKELESEQELVGELAGKLKTFV
-317 KDIVA
+317 DISKE
-322 QQDFQRFGIL
+322 
-332 GQEIRGNIQ
+332 QEQ
-341 DRLVAEQIDEITDQ
+341 
-355 TERELIAETEAEKKS
+355 S

-379 VLSNIRQRVDTT
+379 VLAGVRQDISTEELKKQKRKTKRTQERMKEQLEEEARDYLDLSKYK
-391 DRSKAEQRLRG
+391 DRQISKA
-402 RLLEEGKRADR
+402 
-413 AEELFD
+413 
-419 MGVVEKQ
+419 
-426 TAIRK
+426 
-431 GLGQEILS
+431 LGQEILI

-457 TRREKER
+457 TRREKE
-464 KSDQEF
+464 KGEQEKF
-470 FRREK
+470 FKREK

-502 TEKQKGAITRALG
+502 TEKQKGAITRGLG
-515 REIVGRKKEYF
+515 REIVGRKKQRT
-526 KELGLVTQITEANQG
+526 KELEFSSKLIETNTGQIESMKKTNE
-541 AIQAKRA
+541 
-548 HNSLLERVDKAER
+548 LLEKLDKAQI

-590 GITAQQQYFDRKIAD
+590 GVTAQQQYFDRKIAD

-627 EANEQALRKQLIELE
+627 ETNEQALRKQLIELE
-642 TEVDNQAARELERTV
+642 NEVDNQAARELERTL
-657 SGLSD
+657 SGLSETF
-662 I
+662 

>member
-16 LMRKKGKRKP
+16 LMRKKGKKKP
-26 GRPRRARGYGER
+26 GRPRRARGYGQR

-86 IGEREMFSRMYNRP
+86 IGERERFNRMYNRP
-100 DLEDQFTMDEKK
+100 DLEDQFTIDEKK
-112 GIRKAIKAEEEE
+112 GIRKAIKGAEEVEE
-124 KDPEKIEQEKVF
+124 DPEKIEQQKVF
-136 IFNTTQDFDAKFEE
+136 IFNTTQDFDMKMKE
-150 ILEKQEEL
+150 ILEKQEDLEMEL
-158 YADLGQLVD
+158 SALVD
-167 YDPDPEE
+167 FGDDSDISEDKRDQPS
-174 NMPLST
+174 NIPLSF
-180 EAARN
+180 EASTNLRK
-185 FRQANL
+185 ANL

-216 YKDLLKKHNELIS
+216 YKDLLKKQNELIS
-229 KTTENFAKIDND
+229 KTTNGFVRMDNY
-241 IAEQQVRTINELEDD
+241 IAEEQNRSINELEDEIA
-256 LNSYRDQ
+256 DQ
-263 ISEGI
+263 RALVMEGLEEGLQNQELTSGI
-268 QIGTDNTKE
+268 KKE
-277 LILEREEKKE
+277 NQKLTSGINRFAREKIALKKE
-287 LQKDLIQQQEEYEEE
+287 LESEQELVGE
-302 LEAMKDELKATRAKA
+302 LAGKLKTFV
-317 KDIVA
+317 DISKE
-322 QQDFQRFGIL
+322 
-332 GQEIRGNIQ
+332 QEQ
-341 DRLVAEQIDEITDQ
+341 
-355 TERELIAETEAEKKS
+355 S

-379 VLSNIRQRVDTT
+379 VIAGIRQRVDTT
-391 DRSKAEQRLRG
+391 DRSKAETRLRG

-419 MGVVEKQ
+419 MGVLEKQ
-426 TAIRK
+426 KAIRK
-431 GLGQEILS
+431 GLGQEILI

-457 TRREKER
+457 TRREKE
-464 KSDQEF
+464 KGEQEKF
-470 FRREK
+470 FKREK

-487 AGEQQQ
+487 ATEQQQ

-502 TEKQKGAITRALG
+502 TEKQKGAITRGLG
-515 REIVGRKKEYF
+515 REIVGRKKQRT
-526 KELGLVTQITEANQG
+526 KELEFSSKLIETNTGQIESMKKTNE
-541 AIQAKRA
+541 
-548 HNSLLERVDKAER
+548 LLEKLDKAQQ

-577 DSLNDQILASGEK
+577 DSLNDQILASGDK
-590 GITAQQQYFDRKIAD
+590 GVSAQQQYFDRKIAD
-605 MENNLRMEKSIG
+605 MENNLQMEKSIG

-627 EANEQALRKQLIELE
+627 ETNEQALRKQLIELE
-642 TEVDNQAARELERTV
+642 TEVDNQAARELERTL